1 MLTPRLFA
9 PSLSLSS
16 DNDITDVIENTFTTE
31 EERFG
36 EIITIPL
43 VPGGEDIEVTQ
54 ENKREYVEAITE
66 YRIAK
71 RVEEQQLA
79 LQAGLNEVIP
89 QDLLNVFDERELE
102 LLIGGMA
109 DIDIDDWKKHT
120 DYVRSFFFP
129 SSPLPRADADRP
141 SLVLLS
147 YSEVTRPATRLSAGS
162 GSASRPGACRLF
174 PSTALSHH

>member
-1 MLTPRLFA
+1 MILKKKIVLDDLESVDAELYRGLQWMLCVSFSNFRRFAVLLLPSSNMLTPRPFA
-9 PSLSLSS
+9 SSLSLSS

-120 DYVRSFFFP
+120 DYVRS
-129 SSPLPRADADRP
+129 
-141 SLVLLS
+141 
-147 YSEVTRPATRLSAGS
+147 
-162 GSASRPGACRLF
+162 LF
-174 PSTALSHH
+174 